1 MKGKVYLVGAGPG
14 DPDLLTVKAVR
25 TLKNAEVVLHDALVS
40 AEVLSLIAASARV
53 VDVGKRCGQKW
64 ITQDEINRMMVQFAT
79 SGLMVVRLKSGDPL
93 VFGRAGEEI
102 EALRRDDIE
111 FEIVPGISALLAG
124 AAAAR
129 ISLTDRRCAD
139 QLLVVSGHRGHG
151 KAEPAWQHQ
160 VTNRTTV
167 VIYMPGD
174 YGKVQEFLL
183 HRGLSHST
191 PCVIVSKASGWD
203 EHSHATTLGS
213 LENAPSLPAP
223 CVLIVGETVARVG
236 LSDVESLWLN
246 TGALHPESVSEW
258 GFSAET

>member
-14 DPDLLTVKAVR
+14 DPDLLTVKAIR

-40 AEVLSLIAASARV
+40 AEVLSLIAPSARV

-64 ITQDEINRMMVQFAT
+64 ITQDEINRMMVQFAA

-102 EALRRDDIE
+102 EALRRDGIE

-151 KAEPAWQHQ
+151 KAEPEWQHQ

-174 YGKVQEFLL
+174 YGKVAESLL
-183 HRGLSHST
+183 HRGLRHST
-191 PCVIVSKASGWD
+191 PCVIVSKASSWD

-223 CVLIVGETVARVG
+223 CVLIVGEIVARVG
-236 LSDVESLWLN
+236 LSGVESLCLN
-246 TGALHPESVSEW
+246 TGALHVESVSES
-258 GFSAET
+258 GFSAER